1 MILQIPISDLLI
13 SRDWIVN
20 QFESMSIDYADNALH
35 ATHRGDDK
43 HKIVFSFEKYGVKLD
58 NRWCRYEIYWGMAG
72 VFIKLIESS
81 PSQYSG

>member
-35 ATHRGDDK
+35 ATFKGNNTP
-43 HKIVFSFEKYGVKLD
+43 KIVFRFEKYGVKLD
-58 NRWCRYEIYWGMAG
+58 NRWCRYEISWGMAG
-72 VFIKLIESS
+72 VFIKLIDSS
-81 PSQYSG
+81 LSQYSG

>member
-35 ATHRGDDK
+35 ATLRGDDK
-43 HKIVFSFEKYGVKLD
+43 HKIVFRFEKYGVRLD
-58 NRWCRYEIYWGMAG
+58 NRWCRYEISWGMAG
-72 VFIKLIESS
+72 VFIKLIDSS
-81 PSQYSG
+81 LSEYSG